1 MILNIFGPS
10 GSGKTTFI
18 RRILQLGKT
27 HLLFEN
33 LTNKKIVFDDNPKI
47 SISLIPLPLFKG
59 SIKEFFDIFS
69 INLNSLL
76 TLETELKDLSNSIF
90 DQNINEKTL
99 ESISLRRVESFSA
112 GEIRRL
118 YLLKS
123 LLVNS
128 NIMIIDE
135 PFSNSDEKLWATIF
149 KAINLNSKSIILS
162 HLSLESFYDL
172 DDENISINIKKIKE
186 DFSQEI

>member
-135 PFSNSDEKLWATIF
+135 PFSNSDAKLWATIF

>member
-27 HLLFEN
+27 HSLFEN

-69 INLNSLL
+69 INLNS
-76 TLETELKDLSNSIF
+76 
-90 DQNINEKTL
+90 
-99 ESISLRRVESFSA
+99 
-112 GEIRRL
+112 
-118 YLLKS
+118 
-123 LLVNS
+123 
-128 NIMIIDE
+128 
-135 PFSNSDEKLWATIF
+135 
-149 KAINLNSKSIILS
+149 
-162 HLSLESFYDL
+162 
-172 DDENISINIKKIKE
+172 
-186 DFSQEI
+186 